1 MTDDAG
7 EQTLHG

>member
-7 EQTLHG
+7 IVL